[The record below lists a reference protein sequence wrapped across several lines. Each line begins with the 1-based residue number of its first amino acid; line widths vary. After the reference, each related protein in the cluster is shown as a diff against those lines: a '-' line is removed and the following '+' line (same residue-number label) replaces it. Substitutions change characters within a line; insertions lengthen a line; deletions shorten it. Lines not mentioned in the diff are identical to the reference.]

1 QVLTA
6 DRACH
11 GYNRNTQLI
20 AIMRMHIIN
29 IALSLLLFVAS
40 FPVAAQKFNPY
51 YYFKHLNVENGLA
64 QNVVYH
70 FSEA

>member
-1 QVLTA
+1 
-6 DRACH
+6 
-11 GYNRNTQLI
+11 
-20 AIMRMHIIN
+20 MHIIN

>member
-1 QVLTA
+1 
-6 DRACH
+6 
-11 GYNRNTQLI
+11 
-20 AIMRMHIIN
+20 MHIIN

-64 QNVVYH
+64 ENVVYH
-70 FSEA
+70 FSEAQRADRCNLISLRLCVRRN